1 MTTFATHNPI
11 YEASAEGIL
20 LQTGSL
26 SDFGNSS
33 ASSLLAVKERA
44 IALRSLFAAND
55 ADINDQSVLAR
66 LIADAI
72 YVSDAR
78 LCNDQNAG
86 YSHFF
91 NAMQL
96 ERIATAVLPLAG
108 RGDAAQHLRK
118 LLRGTL
124 DLLKR
129 ERSEA
134 KDSLWELELWA
145 LLGRLGISAS
155 LEEPDIVVSFDP
167 VRTGI
172 ACKKIYSEANVSKV
186 ISDAVAQIER
196 DFDIGGVA
204 LNIDDLCPPDAVY
217 KAASHEEI
225 VEGLRRF
232 SYEFIARHEHT
243 LRKYLTPGR
252 AVFALISVGL
262 IGHATNEQV
271 KFNNV
276 RATLVWNIPGVSEAR
291 TAQVRNLLRAFD
303 AAHRL

>member
-1 MTTFATHNPI
+1 MTTFASHHPI
-11 YEASAEGIL
+11 YEASAEGVL
-20 LQTGSL
+20 LQVGSL

-44 IALRSLFAAND
+44 VALRNLFIANGASLSE
-55 ADINDQSVLAR
+55 QSVLAH

-78 LCNDQNAG
+78 LCNDQSAG

-108 RGDAAQHLRK
+108 RVDATYHLRK

-129 ERSEA
+129 EQSEA
-134 KDSLWELELWA
+134 KDTLWELELWA
-145 LLGRLGISAS
+145 LLDRLGISVN

-167 VRTGI
+167 IRTGI

-186 ISDAVAQIER
+186 MSDAVAQIER

-204 LNIDDLCPPDAVY
+204 LNIDDLCPPDAIY
-217 KAASHEEI
+217 KAATHEAI
-225 VEGLRRF
+225 VEGLRGF
-232 SYEFIARHEHT
+232 SHEFIARHEHT
-243 LRKYLTPGR
+243 FRKYLTSGR

-262 IGHATNEQV
+262 IGHATNARV

-276 RATLVWNIPGVSEAR
+276 RATIVWNIPGLSEAR
-291 TAQVRNLLRAFD
+291 MSQISNLLRAFD
-303 AAHRL
+303 TAHRR